1 MKKLIIILTFFFLFA
16 EPVSAEY
23 LVAERSAQ
31 VKSIEKDIID
41 NRNIILKNY
50 LKSKNSPLADYSE
63 QIIYSSDKYELDW
76 RLIPAITGVESGFG
90 NNMPKDSYNAYGWA
104 NGAYSFNSWNESI
117 EIVTKTLR
125 EKYKD
130 RGATSLSQIGRIY
143 APPSSTWSYKV
154 KHFMED
160 INEFPLE
167 YTI

>member
-1 MKKLIIILTFFFLFA
+1 MLIVFLTLFFLLA

-23 LVAERSAQ
+23 LVAEQSAQ
-31 VKSIEKDIID
+31 IKVSETDIVD
-41 NRNIILKNY
+41 KRNIILKKY
-50 LKSKNSPLADYSE
+50 LESKNSPLANFSE

-90 NNMPKDSYNAYGWA
+90 NHMPKNSYNAYGWA
-104 NGAYSFNSWNESI
+104 NGAHSFNSWNESI

-130 RGATSLSQIGRIY
+130 RGAQSISQIGRIY

-154 KHFMED
+154 KGFMDD
-160 INEFPLE
+160 ISEFPLD

>member
-1 MKKLIIILTFFFLFA
+1 MKILIVFLTLFFLLA

-23 LVAERSAQ
+23 LVAEQSAQ
-31 VKSIEKDIID
+31 IKVNENETYD
-41 NRNIILKNY
+41 NRNTILKKY
-50 LKSKNSPLADYSE
+50 LISKNSPLADYSE

-90 NNMPKDSYNAYGWA
+90 NHMPKDSYNAYGWA

-130 RGATSLSQIGRIY
+130 KGAQSLSQIGRIY

-154 KHFMED
+154 KSFMDD
-160 INEFPLE
+160 ISQFPLD